1 MKSLM
6 ILWREVAGDLA
17 TASCTDVTLDFKKLQ
32 RRVESEGLSFM
43 TITLPQFGRNFDQA
57 LERGSVGDDHFV
69 GFQRRGGLP
78 LFLGGFLRRIFNT
91 DGVLLDEPCIDSI
104 FAIRQLTLM
113 FAKIEIPCSEER
125 VSRAIQG
132 YIECEQELKAA
143 ESNTSAEMLSQ
154 FQRIGSLLWDECFT
168 AVDSD
173 VYYHSLIP
181 RHGPG
186 STADGL
192 LGNQKF
198 SLSEWPMRMERIFPY
213 GEYALPSWRYNYQ
226 LDHVN
231 FLEPGAER
239 PVKVITVPKTL
250 KTPRIIAVEP
260 TCMQYMQQAVA
271 QRLMEEVEY
280 RWARRITDKP
290 DQVFNLVGFQD
301 QSVNRLM
308 AQEGSITGNLA
319 TLDLSEASDRVLNSH
334 VELLFARWPHLNAAI
349 QATRSTKASVPAG
362 KDGKRITI
370 NLRKFAS
377 MGSALCFPVEALVFT
392 TIVFCAVEQAL
403 NTSLTKAHVR
413 SYLGKIRV
421 YGDDI
426 IVPKDLVQTV
436 IHYLEAFG
444 LKVNSD
450 KSFWNGKFR
459 ESCGGDYYDGSWVTP
474 VRVRR
479 NFPRSRRDVPEV
491 VSLVALRNQLY
502 WAGLWRA
509 TRYLDDRIREILGES
524 HFPIVQSTAPG
535 LGRESVLPYKAD
547 KIHDHVHNPLVKGW
561 RTVSVPPASELDG
574 IGALLKC
581 LLKQGPTPFAD
592 PRHLERQGRP
602 RAVRLKRGWMQPF

>member
-6 ILWREVAGDLA
+6 TLWREVAVDYA
-17 TASCTDVTLDFKKLQ
+17 TICRTDVAHDYNKLVS
-32 RRVESEGLSFM
+32 RVNSEGVSFL
-43 TITLPQFGRNFDQA
+43 TLTLPAFGRCFDQA
-57 LERGSVGDDHFV
+57 LEQGSVDDSQFP

-78 LFLGGFLRRIFNT
+78 LFLGGFLRRIFDA
-91 DGVLLDEPCIDSI
+91 DGVLLHEPCVDSI
-104 FAIRQLTLM
+104 SAIRQLTLM
-113 FAKIEIPCSEER
+113 FAKIELPCSKER
-125 VSRAIQG
+125 VARAITG
-132 YIECEQELKAA
+132 YMECEQELQ
-143 ESNTSAEMLSQ
+143 EVEDNISPDLLSQ
-154 FQRIGSLLWDECFT
+154 FQRIGSLLWDECFST
-168 AVDSD
+168 VDQE
-173 VYYHSLIP
+173 VYHHQLIP

-192 LGNQKF
+192 LGNQKY
-198 SLSEWPMRMERIFPY
+198 LLTEWPERLERIFPY
-213 GEYALPSWRYNYQ
+213 GEYALPSWRYHDQ
-226 LDHVN
+226 LNHVN

-271 QRLMEEVEY
+271 QRLIDEVEY
-280 RWARRITDKP
+280 RWARRITDEP
-290 DQVFNLVGFQD
+290 NQVFNLIGFEN

-308 AQEGSITGNLA
+308 ARKGSINGDLA

-426 IVPKDLVQTV
+426 IVPKDLVQIV
-436 IHYLEAFG
+436 IRNLEAFG
-444 LKVNSD
+444 LKVNGD
-450 KSFWNGKFR
+450 KSYWNGKFR
-459 ESCGGDYYDGSWVTP
+459 ESCGGDYYDGHWVTP

-479 NFPRSRRDVPEV
+479 AFPRSRCDVPEV
-491 VSLVALRNQLY
+491 VSLVSLRNQLY
-502 WAGLWRA
+502 WTGLWGA
-509 TRYLDDRIREILGES
+509 TKHLDRLIVQILGES
-524 HFPIVQSTAPG
+524 FFPIVESTAPG
-535 LGRESVLPYKAD
+535 LGRESVLPYQAER
-547 KIHDHVHNPLVKGW
+547 IHGQVHSPLVRGW
-561 RTVSVPPASELDG
+561 RTVSKPPESPLDG

-581 LLKQGPTPFAD
+581 LLKQGENPFAD
-592 PRHLERQGRP
+592 SKHLERQGRP
-602 RAVRLKRGWMQPF
+602 TSVRLKRGWMLPY